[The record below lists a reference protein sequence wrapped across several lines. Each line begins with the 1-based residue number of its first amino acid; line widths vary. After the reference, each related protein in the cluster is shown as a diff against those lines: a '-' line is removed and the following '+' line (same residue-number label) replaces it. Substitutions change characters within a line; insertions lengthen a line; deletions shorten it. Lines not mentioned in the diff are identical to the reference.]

1 MNSTLRQSL
10 RSYTERCGSASAG
23 RQRVVLP
30 VLLVLSF
37 GSIPRWTADGLAH
50 LPTVISGVALA
61 GFSAWLVFTLFS
73 LIFRFIFP
81 NQSIRRGVAFV
92 LLYGLIESVRAV
104 VLAAYFIQVGLS
116 AGANW
121 PFEVVGGYLTG
132 VALYATMSLFI
143 GDAEIYKN
151 DLAALLEARERLR
164 LVLESIEKDL
174 RERREELLVSVREV
188 ISGALASV
196 IKQRGRKPGADA
208 RLVSELNRISA
219 DVVRPLSH
227 SMYGQ
232 DGLGLALSNSLIIP
246 KVRFN
251 RVAVLTSIVSP
262 FRPAATATLIFMLIA
277 PASILRLGSVQGIYA
292 MVSVIGVTVVWLAVC
307 KYVLLRWIAKLPFA
321 LRAVLILALY
331 AGLAVF
337 VLAVVIKGENLEVP
351 VSLETQA
358 LYGVLLGVP
367 LLTVLAITPATRQAR
382 DEVIAETA
390 TTNHELSWMTARLGA
405 ELWADRRAI
414 AKSLHQD
421 VQGVLV
427 AAAFRLQQAIDRG
440 EDTDVAAEEVFG
452 IVQLAANFA
461 VAPQEPPS
469 MEHALGVLRER
480 WEGILE
486 IAYEA
491 DSKAERALGAD
502 RIARQ
507 LMQETI
513 SEFAINSVKHG
524 LASRADVKIAFAS
537 QRVLS
542 VVLTNNGGPIAE
554 SATFDGLGF
563 GMMLTMGINGTYEN
577 LPDGGVA
584 LRASIP
590 VDSRTSVAKTS

>member
-1 MNSTLRQSL
+1 MKTMWRQSL

-50 LPTVISGVALA
+50 VPTVISGVALA
-61 GFSAWLVFTLFS
+61 GFSAWLVFTVFAVF
-73 LIFRFIFP
+73 FRFLFP
-81 NQSIRRGVAFV
+81 NQSIRRGIAFV
-92 LLYGLIESVRAV
+92 FLYGLIESVRAV

-121 PFEVVGGYLTG
+121 QFEVVGGYLTG
-132 VALYATMSLFI
+132 VALYTTMSLFI
-143 GDAEIYKN
+143 GDAEIYKS

-232 DGLGLALSNSLIIP
+232 DGLGLALSATLAVP

-251 RVAVLTSIVSP
+251 RVAVLTTLVSP
-262 FRPAATATLIFMLIA
+262 FRPAATATLIFMLVA
-277 PASILRLGSVQGIYA
+277 PASILRLGSLDGLYA
-292 MVSVIGVTVVWLAVC
+292 MVSVTGVTVAWLAIC
-307 KYVLLRWIAKLPFA
+307 KYVLLRWIRKLPFVV
-321 LRAVLILALY
+321 RSIAVLALY
-331 AGLAVF
+331 AGLALF
-337 VLAVVIKGENLEVP
+337 MLAGVIQGAHLEVP
-351 VSLETQA
+351 VSIETQA
-358 LYGVLLGVP
+358 LYGILLGVP

-382 DEVIAETA
+382 EEVIAETV

-440 EDTDVAAEEVFG
+440 EDTSVAAEEVFG
-452 IVQLAANFA
+452 IVKLAANFA

-486 IAYEA
+486 ISFEA
-491 DSKAERALGAD
+491 DSKSEKALASD

-524 LASRADVKIAFAS
+524 LASRADVKISFAS

-542 VVLTNNGGPIAE
+542 VALTNNGGPVAE
-554 SATFDGLGF
+554 SATFDGLGSR
-563 GMMLTMGINGTYEN
+563 MMLTMGINGAYEN

-590 VDSRTSVAKTS
+590 VDSQTSVAQTS